1 MLLQQTIESLRQLKL
16 GGMLRA
22 LERQLETPD
31 VQSLPFEER
40 LGLLVDCQLSWQS
53 DRRLQTRL
61 RKARLLEKATIEDF
75 DFKGNRGIE
84 RTTLLS
90 LANCEWLRL
99 HQNILIV
106 GATGV
111 GKSYLACALAH
122 QACREGFTSEYLR
135 CSKLFDDLAIAKADG
150 SYSKRLLEIA
160 RKDVLVL
167 DDFGRT
173 PLTHNERRD
182 LLEIIEERYDRRSLI
197 ITSQLPT
204 DNWHDAIVDPTIAD
218 AVLDRVIHNSHKISL
233 KGESRRKT
241 KAKQLQL
248 VG

>member
-1 MLLQQTIESLRQLKL
+1 MLLQQTIESLRQLRL
-16 GGMLRA
+16 GGMLKA

-31 VQSLPFEER
+31 IQSLPFEER
-40 LGLLVDCQLSWQS
+40 LGLLVDCQVTWQS
-53 DRRLQTRL
+53 DKRLQTRL
-61 RKARLLEKATIEDF
+61 RQARLLERATIEDF
-75 DFKGNRGIE
+75 DFKGNRGID

-90 LANCEWLRL
+90 LANCEWMRL
-99 HQNILIV
+99 KQNVLIV

-111 GKSYLACALAH
+111 GKSYTACALAQ
-122 QACREGFTSEYLR
+122 QACREGFTSQYLR

-150 SYSKRLLEIA
+150 SYSTRLAELG
-160 RKDVLVL
+160 RKDLLIL

-197 ITSQLPT
+197 ITSQLPIE
-204 DNWHDAIVDPTIAD
+204 NWHDTIADPTIAD

-241 KAKQLQL
+241 KGKQLQL

>member
-16 GGMLRA
+16 TGMLKA
-22 LERQLETPD
+22 LEKQLETPD

-40 LGLLVDCQLSWQS
+40 LGLLVDSQLIWQS
-53 DRRLQTRL
+53 DRRLQSRL
-61 RKARLLEKATIEDF
+61 RSARLLERATIEDF
-75 DFKGNRGIE
+75 DFKGNRGID
-84 RTTLLS
+84 RSTLLS

-111 GKSYLACALAH
+111 GKSYTACALAQ
-122 QACREGFTSEYLR
+122 QACREGFTSQYLR
-135 CSKLFDDLAIAKADG
+135 CSKLFDDLVIAKADG
-150 SYSKRLLEIA
+150 SYGKRLAEFA
-160 RKDVLVL
+160 RKDLLVL

-173 PLTHNERRD
+173 PLTHDERKN

-197 ITSQLPT
+197 ITSQLPIA
-204 DNWHDAIVDPTIAD
+204 NWHDAIVDPTIAD

-241 KAKQLQL
+241 KGKQLQL